1 MSPRQR
7 HSAAPREVRLEPLR
21 AASLKEQV
29 VEQLRSLVDDGV
41 LRPGDQLPSERELSD
56 RLRVSRSTVR
66 EAVQFLH
73 ALGIVEIRHGVGTFV
88 RTAPDSQTL
97 RSEWRRWTLRHA
109 DRVHELLDV
118 RRALEGLAAE
128 LGAQR
133 EPDEALEAMLDALRR
148 MDAARAEGDVP
159 TLVQADVLFHRALCE
174 ASGNRALVELADALG
189 AQLVRER
196 AATWDLAGR
205 AERSLEEHGDIYE
218 AVRAGD
224 AEAARGALVRHLT
237 SVEHDLAGLREG
249 RLPAPPGDGERARQT
264 ALETEREV

>member
-1 MSPRQR
+1 
-7 HSAAPREVRLEPLR
+7 
-21 AASLKEQV
+21 V
-29 VEQLRSLVDDGV
+29 VGQLRRLIDDGV
-41 LRPGDQLPSERELSD
+41 LRAGDQLPSERELSD

-73 ALGIVEIRHGVGTFV
+73 ALGIVEIRHGAGTFV
-88 RTAPDSQTL
+88 RSAPDPQTL

-128 LGAQR
+128 LGAERQP
-133 EPDEALEAMLDALRR
+133 EEALDAMLGALRR